1 MTVICCEKSARHL
14 IKNGLLWLALGMLV
28 MSACSP
34 RTDVVESS
42 VSATLAAE
50 APPTSVLRADR
61 PTSTPV
67 ATIIPTTAAP
77 PTITPTPVIEPT
89 PTVDPN
95 ELVLGDLIFAETFEQ
110 AGPWAVGETDT
121 NLVTVSDNVLTFT
134 QKNIDTFA
142 FRITGRQADDF
153 YTHTSTQVVGPCR
166 TNDKY
171 GLIFRLQDGVNYNLF
186 LVNCEKQFRLYR
198 IVGGSLEALN
208 DWTESE
214 FIDDSVGAINVLG
227 VRGRAAQLDLF
238 INDNYIWGVT
248 DERFRGGR
256 FGIWIG
262 SGSTTNFTVV
272 FDDLEIYSLPAET
285 PSS

>member
-1 MTVICCEKSARHL
+1 MTAICCEKSARHL

-28 MSACSP
+28 MSSCSP

-50 APPTSVLRADR
+50 APTTSVLRADR

-89 PTVDPN
+89 PTVDPS

-110 AGPWAVGETDT
+110 AGPWAVGETDA
-121 NLVTVSDNVLTFT
+121 NLVTVSDDVLTFT

-142 FRITGRQADDF
+142 FR
-153 YTHTSTQVVGPCR
+153 
-166 TNDKY
+166 TNDRY

-238 INDNYIWGVT
+238 VNGNYIWGVT